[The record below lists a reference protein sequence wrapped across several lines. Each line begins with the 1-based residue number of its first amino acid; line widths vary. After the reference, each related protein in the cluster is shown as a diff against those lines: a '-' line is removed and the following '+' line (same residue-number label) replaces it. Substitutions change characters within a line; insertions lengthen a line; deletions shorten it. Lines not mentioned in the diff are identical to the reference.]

1 MRRTILLLK
10 FTAFVVL
17 SKVCNHSLNPFFMI
31 KRMKKEICSE
41 LKIISGLLLWQT
53 YHLEMIHFKSLSCH
67 GLINQCVIEYQFC
80 SIRRSLTHEIVH
92 VCKLRYLEIKTFDAA
107 STLIRIVCIVYWLW
121 NHELHGPSIKFENL
135 KYLLLSLGF

>member
-1 MRRTILLLK
+1 MQPFLK
-10 FTAFVVL
+10 PV
-17 SKVCNHSLNPFFMI
+17 FFMI

-135 KYLLLSLGF
+135 KYLLLILDF